1 MTNPNPRDPKPNRV
15 SLRDDFLSI
24 AIVLGAFFAFPIPS
38 MAASNSLHGRATVID
53 GDTLDVQG
61 ARVRLAMVDA
71 PESRQTCSDADG
83 RSYRCGQRAAF
94 ALADWLGSSPI
105 RCQVDSRDRY
115 RRLIAHCFKG
125 EASVNAW
132 LVANGH
138 AIAYRRYGTRYVP
151 EEVEARRSRR
161 GIWQGAFQEPAVF
174 RRSR

>member
-1 MTNPNPRDPKPNRV
+1 
-15 SLRDDFLSI
+15 LREDFLSI
-24 AIVLGAFFAFPIPS
+24 AIVLGAFFAFPNS
-38 MAASNSLHGRATVID
+38 SFASANAVQGRATVID
-53 GDTLDVQG
+53 GDTLDVAG

-71 PESRQTCSDADG
+71 PESHQTCSDADG
-83 RSYRCGQRAAF
+83 RTYRCGQRAAL
-94 ALADWLGSSPI
+94 ALADWLGAAPI

-151 EEVEARRSRR
+151 EAVEARRSRR
-161 GIWQGAFQEPAVF
+161 GIWQGAFQEPAEF